1 MNKLRIVVAD
11 DHGLVRKGICLQ
23 LQQSEQFQVVG
34 EAADGREAVHLAES
48 LRPDIVIMDIAM
60 PNLNGIDATA
70 QIVKTNPRIGVILV
84 SMHSDDSYLS
94 RALNAGAKGYL
105 LKETADV
112 DVARAIESAAEG
124 KPFFSPSI
132 SKLLVEDYMRCIQ
145 QQGLTDSYDLLTQRE
160 KETLQ
165 LVAEGKT
172 NKEIAKILDV
182 GVSTVETHRGSVL
195 EKLGLHSTVDIESRE
210 DSGCRRGERCRG

>member
-23 LQQSEQFQVVG
+23 LQQFEQFQVVG
-34 EAADGREAVHLAES
+34 EAGDGREAVHLAET

-70 QIVKTNPRIGVILV
+70 QIVKSNPRIGVILV
-84 SMHSDDSYLS
+84 SMHSDDTYLS

-105 LKETADV
+105 VKETADA
-112 DVARAIESAAEG
+112 DLGRAIEAAAQG
-124 KPFFSPSI
+124 KPFFSPAI
-132 SKLLVEDYMRCIQ
+132 SKILVEDYMRRLQ
-145 QQGLTDSYDLLTQRE
+145 QQGLTDSYDLLTERE

-165 LVAEGKT
+165 LVAEGRT
-172 NKEIAKILDV
+172 NKEIARILDV
-182 GVSTVETHRGSVL
+182 GVSTIETHRANVL
-195 EKLGLHSTVDIESRE
+195 EKLGLHSSVDIVLYAVRKKIIAAN
-210 DSGCRRGERCRG
+210 

>member
-23 LQQSEQFQVVG
+23 LHQFEQFQVVG
-34 EAADGREAVHLAES
+34 EAGDGREAVHLAET

-70 QIVKTNPRIGVILV
+70 QIVKNNPRIGVILV
-84 SMHSDDSYLS
+84 SMHSDDTYLS

-105 LKETADV
+105 VKETADA
-112 DVARAIESAAEG
+112 DLGRAIEAAAQG

-132 SKLLVEDYMRCIQ
+132 SKILVEDYMRRLQ
-145 QQGLTDSYDLLTQRE
+145 QQGLTDSYDLLTERE

-182 GVSTVETHRGSVL
+182 GVSTIETHRANVL
-195 EKLGLHSTVDIESRE
+195 EKLGLHSSVDIVLYAVRKKIIAAN
-210 DSGCRRGERCRG
+210 